1 MRCYWKNTEWGM
13 FHIPGCWGA
22 VIHGPE
28 FCHCPPRKKVL
39 EERVDKLEKE
49 VRELKLIIKKNKEDG

>member
-1 MRCYWKNTEWGM
+1 M